1 MDRDAHG
8 APELI
13 ARFPSLARIGRVSFG
28 AFPTPVERVTLA
40 RVRGPLWVKRDDL
53 NARGLSDAVSSCAA
67 GNKLRALE
75 YLLAGVM
82 TGDTVL
88 ALGGEGSTHV
98 LATIVLAQRLG
109 ARVRAIRWPHE
120 MNETA
125 RRVERRAREMA
136 DEVQGA
142 PGPVRAV
149 ASGWLAALRMPA
161 AAATRWIPPGGAS
174 PLGMLGAVNAGLE
187 LAAQV
192 ARGEAPVPAHVVLP
206 LGTGGTAGGLA
217 LGFAIAGLGTQVVG
231 VRVVPR
237 VMANAWRVRRLAH
250 RCARLIE
257 RTTGTR
263 IPRPTPRSIRV
274 VHRFYGGAY
283 GRALGA
289 AQEVRREFERATG
302 VLLDETYGAKAF
314 AAAVELSQTTDEP
327 TLYWLTFDAR
337 SVSEPSVQPMR
348 QP

>member
-1 MDRDAHG
+1 MAG
-8 APELI
+8 
-13 ARFPSLARIGRVSFG
+13 
-28 AFPTPVERVTLA
+28 
-40 RVRGPLWVKRDDL
+40 VRGPLWVKRDDL
-53 NARGLSDAVSSCAA
+53 NATALSGAAAGCAA

-75 YLLAGVM
+75 FLLAHV
-82 TGDTVL
+82 TPGDTVL

-98 LATIVLAQRLG
+98 LATVVLAQHLG
-109 ARVRAIRWPHE
+109 ARVLAMRWPHE

-125 RRVERRAREMA
+125 RRVERRARELA
-136 DEVQGA
+136 HDVRCAGD
-142 PGPVRAV
+142 PVRAV
-149 ASGWLAALRMPA
+149 VGGWIAARRARA
-161 AAATRWIPPGGAS
+161 APATRWVPPGGAS

-192 ARGEAPVPAHVVLP
+192 GRGELPPPAHVVLP

-217 LGFAIAGLGTQVVG
+217 LGFAIAGLDTQVVG

-237 VMANAWRVRRLAH
+237 VMANAWRVRGLAH

-257 RTTGTR
+257 QTTGTR
-263 IPRPTPRSIRV
+263 VPRVTRRGIRV
-274 VHRFYGGAY
+274 LHRFYGGAY
-283 GRALGA
+283 GRPLGA

-302 VLLDETYGAKAF
+302 VLLDDTYGAKAF
-314 AAAVELSQTTDEP
+314 AAAVELAQTSDAA

-337 SVSEPSVQPMR
+337 WVSEQSVQTTP

>member
-1 MDRDAHG
+1 M
-8 APELI
+8 
-13 ARFPSLARIGRVSFG
+13 RFPSLARFGRVSFG
-28 AFPTPVERVTLA
+28 TFPTPVERVVLA
-40 RVRGPLWVKRDDL
+40 AAGGPLWVKRDDL
-53 NARGLSDAVSSCAA
+53 NARGLSGAAAACAG

-75 YLLAGVM
+75 FLLAGVNA
-82 TGDTVL
+82 GDTVL

-98 LATIVLAQRLG
+98 LATVVLAQRLG
-109 ARVRAIRWPHE
+109 ARVRAVRWPHD

-136 DEVQGA
+136 DEVQRA
-142 PGPVRAV
+142 RGPVRAV
-149 ASGWLAALRMPA
+149 VRGWLAARRTRPA
-161 AAATRWIPPGGAS
+161 ARTRWVPPGGAS
-174 PLGMLGAVNAGLE
+174 PVGMLGAVNAGLE
-187 LAAQV
+187 LAAQA
-192 ARGEAPVPAHVVLP
+192 ARGELPPPAHVVLP

-217 LGFAIAGLGTQVVG
+217 LGFAIAGLDTQVVG

-237 VMANAWRVRRLAH
+237 VMANGWRVRRLAH

-257 RTTGTR
+257 RATGSR
-263 IPRPTPRSIRV
+263 VPRLTARSVRV
-274 VHRFYGGAY
+274 VHRFFGGAY
-283 GRALGA
+283 GRPLGA

-314 AAAVELSQTTDEP
+314 AAAVELAQTTAAP

-337 SVSEPSVQPMR
+337 CVSEQSVQSKP

>member
-1 MDRDAHG
+1 MRG
-8 APELI
+8 A
-13 ARFPSLARIGRVSFG
+13 
-28 AFPTPVERVTLA
+28 
-40 RVRGPLWVKRDDL
+40 LWVKRDDL
-53 NARGLSDAVSSCAA
+53 TARSLPGAAPACAA

-75 YLLAGVM
+75 FLLAPVKP
-82 TGDTVL
+82 GDTVL

-98 LATIVLAQRLG
+98 LTTVVLAQRLG
-109 ARVRAIRWPHE
+109 ARALALRWPHE

-125 RRVERRAREMA
+125 RRVERRARELA
-136 DEVQGA
+136 DDVRPA
-142 PGPVRAV
+142 RGPVRAL
-149 ASGWLAALRMPA
+149 ARGWLAARRRRGAP
-161 AAATRWIPPGGAS
+161 ATRWVPPGGAS

-192 ARGEAPVPAHVVLP
+192 SRGELPAPGHVVLP

-217 LGFAIAGLGTQVVG
+217 LGFAIAGLDAQVVG

-237 VMANAWRVRRLAH
+237 IMANGWRVRRLAH

-257 RTTGTR
+257 RTTG
-263 IPRPTPRSIRV
+263 IRV
-274 VHRFYGGAY
+274 PHVTRRGLRLLHRYYGGAY
-283 GRALGA
+283 GRPLGA

-314 AAAVELSQTTDEP
+314 AAAVDLAQTTDAV

-337 SVSEPSVQPMR
+337 CVDEQSVWTMPRP
-348 QP
+348 